1 MQNLFLR
8 PKNPHN
14 IEFCT
19 VYNDQYIKN
28 ENKIKVRR
36 KLQGTA
42 LTETK
47 TTLGTLFTLFKVIAF
62 YRPTYIC
69 TFN

>member
-8 PKNPHN
+8 PKNPQN
-14 IEFCT
+14 RILYK
-19 VYNDQYIKN
+19 YNDQYKKN

-47 TTLGTLFTLFKVIAF
+47 TTLGTLFTLFQVIAF